1 MSIARRTLADRDV
14 TRSRELAGVSRSRKR
29 RRPSG
34 APPPLPRNIRAS
46 GKFWLIAASIVAVIW
61 MVLVID
67 EDSGVW
73 MSHRDFTLLQVF
85 SNLRSDGLTEVM
97 QALDAI
103 GSDWTVRILRWSVL
117 IALLVLKRF
126 RHFFVFLGSVFLVGF
141 ITNTMSYVIA
151 RPRPLG
157 IEILG
162 HWEGFSHPSQ
172 PMAFLAVT
180 LLGISYSMVPPG
192 RYRSY
197 AKVATGAAITI
208 LGISR
213 LYLAVDW
220 PGDVFV
226 GAIIGVVVPL
236 IAFRTFTPNEIFP
249 VAYGRKSAAHLDIGG
264 VRGDAIKKALEDQL
278 GLKVLEMHLFNPEGS
293 AGSTPLR
300 LRVEGEDVEYLFAK
314 LYAAQHLRADR
325 SYKFGR
331 ALLYGRLED
340 EHAFN
345 TVRRLVQYEDYMLR
359 VMQDVGL
366 PTACPYGF
374 VEITPER
381 EYLVVTEFLD
391 GAVEFTE
398 AEIGDDQID
407 EALTIVSTMWE
418 AGLAHRDIKP
428 SNLMIRDGRVH
439 LIDVAFAE
447 VRPTPWR
454 EAVDLANMM
463 LVLALRSDAP
473 TVYARALL
481 VFSPEEIAESFAATH
496 GVTMP
501 SQLRKMIKEDAR
513 SRGSARAS
521 RRFRRRRSAD
531 LVADFRKL
539 APKRKPISVQTWSLR
554 RAVLWLWVIVV
565 SMILLGT
572 VGSNLQGAGLL

>member
-1 MSIARRTLADRDV
+1 MSTARRTLADRGV
-14 TRSRELAGVSRSRKR
+14 SRTRELAGVSRSRKR

-34 APPPLPRNIRAS
+34 TPPPLPRNIRAS
-46 GKFWLIAASIVAVIW
+46 GRLWLIAASVVALLW
-61 MVLVID
+61 MILFTV

-73 MSHRDFTLLQVF
+73 MSHRDFALLEAF
-85 SNLRSDGLTEVM
+85 SNIRSDGLTEVM

-117 IALLVLKRF
+117 IGLLVLKRF
-126 RHFFVFLGSVFLVGF
+126 RHFFVFLGSIFVVGF
-141 ITNTMSYVIA
+141 IANTMSYLIA
-151 RPRPLG
+151 RPRPFE

-180 LLGISYSMVPPG
+180 LVGISYSLVPPG
-192 RYRSY
+192 RLRSY
-197 AKVATGAAITI
+197 AKIVSGVAIFL
-208 LGISR
+208 LGFAR
-213 LYLAVDW
+213 LYLAADW
-220 PGDVFV
+220 PGDVVV
-226 GAIIGVVVPL
+226 GTIIGVVVPL

-249 VAYGRKSAAHLDIGG
+249 VSYGRQSAAHLDIGG
-264 VRGDAIKKALEDQL
+264 ARGEAIKLALEEQL
-278 GLKVLEMHLFNPEGS
+278 GLNLLEMKLFNPEGS

-300 LRVEGEDVEYLFAK
+300 LRVGGEDVEYLFAK

-325 SYKFGR
+325 SYKLGR

-359 VMQDVGL
+359 VMSDAGL
-366 PTACPYGF
+366 PTAVPYGF

-381 EYLVVTEFLD
+381 EYLIVTEFLE
-391 GAVEFTE
+391 GAEEFTE
-398 AEIGDDQID
+398 AEIGDDEID
-407 EALTIVSTMWE
+407 EALTTISTMWD

-428 SNLMIRDGRVH
+428 SNLMVRNGRVH
-439 LIDVAFAE
+439 LIDVAFGE

-463 LVLALRSDAP
+463 LVLALRTDAKR
-473 TVYARALL
+473 VYERALL
-481 VFSPEEIAESFAATH
+481 LFTEEEIAESFAATH

-501 SQLRKMIKEDAR
+501 SQVRQMLKADG
-513 SRGSARAS
+513 RGLLAE
-521 RRFRRRRSAD
+521 
-531 LVADFRKL
+531 FRKL
-539 APKRKPISVQTWSLR
+539 APKRRQISVQTWSLR
-554 RAVLWLWVIVV
+554 RGVLWIWVILLAI
-565 SMILLGT
+565 ILLGM

>member
-1 MSIARRTLADRDV
+1 MSTARRTLADRGV
-14 TRSRELAGVSRSRKR
+14 SRTRELAGVSRSRKR

-34 APPPLPRNIRAS
+34 TPPPLPRNIRAS
-46 GKFWLIAASIVAVIW
+46 GRLWLIAASIVALIW
-61 MVLVID
+61 MILFTV

-73 MSHRDFTLLQVF
+73 MSHRDFALLQE
-85 SNLRSDGLTEVM
+85 LAKIRSDWLTDVM

-126 RHFFVFLGSVFLVGF
+126 RHFFVFLGSIFLVGF
-141 ITNTMSYVIA
+141 ITNTMSYLIA
-151 RPRPLG
+151 RPRPFE

-180 LLGISYSMVPPG
+180 LLGISYSLVPPG
-192 RYRSY
+192 RLRHF
-197 AKVATGAAITI
+197 AKIASGVAIFL
-208 LGISR
+208 LGFAR

-220 PGDVFV
+220 PGDVVV
-226 GAIIGVVVPL
+226 GTIIGVVVPL
-236 IAFRTFTPNEIFP
+236 IAFRTFTPNEAFP
-249 VAYGRKSAAHLDIGG
+249 VSYGRKSAAHLDIGG
-264 VRGDAIKKALEDQL
+264 ARGEAIKLALEQQL
-278 GLKVLEMHLFNPEGS
+278 GLNLLEMKLFNPEGS

-300 LRVEGEDVEYLFAK
+300 LRVAGEDVEYLFAK

-325 SYKFGR
+325 SYKLGR

-359 VMQDVGL
+359 VMSDAGL
-366 PTACPYGF
+366 PTAVPYGF

-381 EYLVVTEFLD
+381 EYLIVTEFLD

-398 AEIGDDQID
+398 AEIGIDEID
-407 EALTIVSTMWE
+407 EALTMISTMWD

-428 SNLMIRDGRVH
+428 SNLMVRGGRVH

-463 LVLALRSDAP
+463 LVLALRTDAK
-473 TVYARALL
+473 TVYERALL
-481 VFSPEEIAESFAATH
+481 LFSQEEIAESFAATH

-501 SQLRKMIKEDAR
+501 SQLRRMLKEDGRNLLAEF
-513 SRGSARAS
+513 RA
-521 RRFRRRRSAD
+521 
-531 LVADFRKL
+531 L
-539 APKRKPISVQTWSLR
+539 APKRRPISVQTWSLR
-554 RAVLWLWVIVV
+554 RAVLWIWVILLA
-565 SMILLGT
+565 IALLGM

>member
-1 MSIARRTLADRDV
+1 MSTARRTLADRGV
-14 TRSRELAGVSRSRKR
+14 SRTRELAGVSRSRKR
-29 RRPSG
+29 RRPTG
-34 APPPLPRNIRAS
+34 TPPPLPRNIRAS
-46 GKFWLIAASIVAVIW
+46 GRLWLIAASMVALLWLILFTV
-61 MVLVID
+61 

-73 MSHRDFTLLQVF
+73 MAHRDFALLQAI
-85 SNLRSDGLTEVM
+85 SNIRSDGLTEVM

-141 ITNTMSYVIA
+141 ITITMSYVIA
-151 RPRPLG
+151 RPRPFE

-197 AKVATGAAITI
+197 AKIATGVAIA
-208 LGISR
+208 LLALSR

-220 PGDVFV
+220 PGDVVV
-226 GAIIGVVVPL
+226 GTIIGVVVPL
-236 IAFRTFTPNEIFP
+236 IAFRTFTPNEVFP
-249 VAYGRKSAAHLDIGG
+249 VSYGRQSAAHLDIGG
-264 VRGDAIKKALEDQL
+264 ARGEAIKLALEEQL
-278 GLKVLEMHLFNPEGS
+278 GLNLLEMKLFNPEGS

-300 LRVEGEDVEYLFAK
+300 LRVAGEDVEYLFAK

-325 SYKFGR
+325 SYKLGR

-359 VMQDVGL
+359 VMADAGL
-366 PTACPYGF
+366 PTAVPYGF

-381 EYLVVTEFLD
+381 EYLIVTEFLED
-391 GAVEFTE
+391 AVEFTE
-398 AEIGDDQID
+398 ADIGDDEID
-407 EALTIVSTMWE
+407 EALTTISTMWD

-428 SNLMIRDGRVH
+428 SNLMVRNGRVH
-439 LIDVAFAE
+439 LIDVAFGE

-463 LVLALRSDAP
+463 LVLALRTDAKR
-473 TVYARALL
+473 VYERALL
-481 VFSPEEIAESFAATH
+481 IFTEEEIAESFAATR

-501 SQLRKMIKEDAR
+501 SQVRQMLRAD
-513 SRGSARAS
+513 G
-521 RRFRRRRSAD
+521 RFLLAE
-531 LVADFRKL
+531 FRKL
-539 APKRKPISVQTWSLR
+539 APKRRPISVQTWSLR
-554 RAVLWLWVIVV
+554 RGVLWVWVI
-565 SMILLGT
+565 ILAIALLGM

>member
-1 MSIARRTLADRDV
+1 MILFTV
-14 TRSRELAGVSRSRKR
+14 
-29 RRPSG
+29 
-34 APPPLPRNIRAS
+34 
-46 GKFWLIAASIVAVIW
+46 
-61 MVLVID
+61 

-73 MSHRDFTLLQVF
+73 MSHRDFSLLQGF
-85 SNLRSDGLTEVM
+85 SNIRSDGLTEVL

-117 IALLVLKRF
+117 IGLLVLKRF
-126 RHFFVFLGSVFLVGF
+126 RHFFVFLGSIFVVGF
-141 ITNTMSYVIA
+141 IANTMSYLIA
-151 RPRPLG
+151 RPRPFE

-180 LLGISYSMVPPG
+180 LVGISYSLVPPG
-192 RYRSY
+192 RLRSY
-197 AKVATGAAITI
+197 AKIVSGVAIFL
-208 LGISR
+208 LGFAR

-220 PGDVFV
+220 PGDVVV
-226 GAIIGVVVPL
+226 GTIIGVVVPL
-236 IAFRTFTPNEIFP
+236 IAFRSFTPNEIFP
-249 VAYGRKSAAHLDIGG
+249 VSYGRQSAAHLDIGG
-264 VRGDAIKKALEDQL
+264 ARGEAIKLALEEQL
-278 GLKVLEMHLFNPEGS
+278 GLNLLEMKLFNPEGS

-300 LRVEGEDVEYLFAK
+300 LRVAGEDVEYLFAK

-325 SYKFGR
+325 SYKLGR

-359 VMQDVGL
+359 VMSDAGL
-366 PTACPYGF
+366 PTAVPYGF

-381 EYLVVTEFLD
+381 EYLIVTEFLE
-391 GAVEFTE
+391 GAEEFTE
-398 AEIGDDQID
+398 AEIGDNEID
-407 EALTIVSTMWE
+407 EALTTISTMWD

-428 SNLMIRDGRVH
+428 SNLMVRNGRVH
-439 LIDVAFAE
+439 LIDVAFGE

-463 LVLALRSDAP
+463 LVLALRTDAKR
-473 TVYARALL
+473 VYERALL
-481 VFSPEEIAESFAATH
+481 LFSEEEIAESFAATH

-501 SQLRKMIKEDAR
+501 SQVRQMLRADG
-513 SRGSARAS
+513 RG
-521 RRFRRRRSAD
+521 
-531 LVADFRKL
+531 LLTEFRKL
-539 APKRKPISVQTWSLR
+539 APKRRPISVQTWSLR
-554 RAVLWLWVIVV
+554 RAVLWLWVI
-565 SMILLGT
+565 ILAIALLGM